1 VVLLLKRDG
10 PCDIHLIHD
19 NLIKQP
25 LFRPRKRE
33 LTSRKKVLPTLALSA
48 IDTHTHTQAHTLDRQ
63 DPEAGNTQ
71 VLSSTCAVGWASS
84 LTLAV
89 QLSHPPGRGL
99 TGKRRLTDDRFYLF
113 FKRREREPLRA
124 TPLPIQQTHTGP
136 PSSCIFSKVAKM
148 SSHRWTGC
156 WWIVKRVTYIVN
168 EVHVTGLPSPQLPW
182 RAAGVSRE
190 PSWLD
195 PTLRRHHPP

>member
-1 VVLLLKRDG
+1 MVLPGVRHHIREILQVVLLLKRDG

-113 FKRREREPLRA
+113 FKRREREPLRGQPLFPYSRL
-124 TPLPIQQTHTGP
+124 TPVP
-136 PSSCIFSKVAKM
+136 
-148 SSHRWTGC
+148 
-156 WWIVKRVTYIVN
+156 
-168 EVHVTGLPSPQLPW
+168 
-182 RAAGVSRE
+182 
-190 PSWLD
+190 
-195 PTLRRHHPP
+195 HPPVSFPKSPRCHPTDGLGAGG